1 MKVEIEIVT
10 GFLGSGK
17 TKFINFIIEG
27 GELAEETIVVIQDE
41 FGESDINTVE
51 NKVIVVN
58 NNLNDNIELSF
69 ILDIISKYSPDRIF
83 IECNGM
89 KSVNNIIDMFY
100 EKLVRKTVS
109 IDDIITLVDGKTF
122 SMYLKNMGSYI
133 TDDIVNSKTVI
144 INNSEDIK
152 KDKLNKIIDDIENI
166 NENTNILKYDIDKGD
181 YINIK
186 KYKDKYSLRLL
197 LVMLGLFAATFIL
210 SKVSLTPG
218 GLKKVYIMFMSILI
232 EGIPFILI
240 GSFVSSI
247 IQVCISREKMM
258 RFIPKNIV
266 VSCFV
271 ASLAGVF
278 FPICDCGT
286 IPVMRGLMKKG
297 VSVATGITFMLAA
310 PLVNPIAIIST
321 IYAFP
326 GRKSIV
332 ITRVLAGI
340 IIAIIAGLIVNLITK
355 KDEIIFKNKE
365 DIVDC
370 ECGFCDSS
378 YSDYTSLGVK
388 VRGVFIHGGDEFFKV
403 LKYMILGAL
412 ISSVIQNVIITS
424 NLNIP
429 SGKLSS
435 LLIMI
440 AFAFIFS
447 VCSTSD
453 AFIAKGFL
461 NQFSIGSVMGF
472 LVVGP
477 MLDVKNTIMLFGN
490 FKKAF
495 VVKLIV
501 IIFVVSISVLMIL
514 T

>member
-17 TKFINFIIEG
+17 TKFINYMIES
-27 GELAEETIVVIQDE
+27 GELEDEIIVVIQDE
-41 FGESDINTVE
+41 FGESQIDAVE

-58 NNLNDNIELSF
+58 NNLDENIELKF
-69 ILDIISKYSPDRIF
+69 IKEIITKYSPDRIF

-89 KSVNNIIDMFY
+89 KSVNNIIGIFY
-100 EKLVRKTVS
+100 EKKGRKIVS
-109 IDDIITLVDGKTF
+109 IDDVVTLIDGKTF
-122 SMYLKNMGSYI
+122 SMYLRNMGSYI
-133 TDDIVNSKTVI
+133 TDDISNSKTVI
-144 INNSEDIK
+144 INNSEDII
-152 KDKLNKIIDDIENI
+152 KDDLNRIIDDIENI
-166 NENTNILKYDIDKGD
+166 NESINILKYDIDKCD

-186 KYKDKYSLRLL
+186 KYKDRNSLRFLI
-197 LVMLGLFAATFIL
+197 VMIVLFVSAFIL
-210 SKVSLTPG
+210 SKVSLAPG

-258 RFIPKNIV
+258 SFIPKNV
-266 VSCFV
+266 VLSCLV
-271 ASLAGVF
+271 ASVAGVF

-286 IPVMRGLMKKG
+286 IPVVRGLMKKG

-326 GRKSIV
+326 QTKSIV

-355 KDEIIFKNKE
+355 KDENIFRNQE

-370 ECGFCDSS
+370 QCGFCDSS
-378 YSDYTSLGVK
+378 YANDTSLSTKG
-388 VRGVFIHGGDEFFKV
+388 RGVFIHAGDEFFKV

-412 ISSVIQNVIITS
+412 ISSVIQNIITTS
-424 NLNIP
+424 NLSVT
-429 SGKLSS
+429 SGKFSS

-477 MLDVKNTIMLFGN
+477 MLDIKNTIMLFGN
-490 FKKAF
+490 FKRAF
-495 VVKLIV
+495 VIKLIT